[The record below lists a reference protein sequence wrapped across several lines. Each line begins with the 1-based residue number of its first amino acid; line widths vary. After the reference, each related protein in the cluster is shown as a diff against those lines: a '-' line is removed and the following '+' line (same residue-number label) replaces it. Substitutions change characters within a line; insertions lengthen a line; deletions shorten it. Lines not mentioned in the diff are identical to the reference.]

1 MISCIGFYSVCSI
14 CGVCS
19 VGVGSGYVCITSLV
33 TLTFIFLCDSV
44 NGVCAMCIYAVFI
57 RFFLS
62 ALVVVVMAFF
72 IMFACGL
79 SISVDDIYVCGINV
93 AVGISYPCIGIC
105 ISYVYFLLIAL
116 LLMLVVV

>member
-1 MISCIGFYSVCSI
+1 
-14 CGVCS
+14 
-19 VGVGSGYVCITSLV
+19 
-33 TLTFIFLCDSV
+33 
-44 NGVCAMCIYAVFI
+44 
-57 RFFLS
+57 
-62 ALVVVVMAFF
+62 MAFF